1 MKLETTRRLKKVS
14 REDFYYQEEQMKNKS
29 DHTVEYTS
37 IDYHSMCERSK
48 DRIKKMQA
56 QGIPTPHDPKDKP
69 EDVGKSNGYSI
80 FFMS

>member
-1 MKLETTRRLKKVS
+1 MKDKEHSVS
-14 REDFYYQEEQMKNKS
+14 
-29 DHTVEYTS
+29 YTS

-48 DRIKKMQA
+48 DSIKKMQA